1 MTNYF
6 TDSTTILFLTDIL
19 VACWDIYRASAIY
32 MLFGFFIAGVLHVFI
47 RADRIGTF
55 LGQGKFRPIFLSALI
70 GVPIPLCSC
79 GVVPAAA
86 GLRKQG
92 ASKGATVSFL
102 ISTPES
108 GIDSISVTYALLDP
122 IMTIMRPVSAFFTAM
137 VAGIMEN
144 TFGKKESVPST
155 IPTGSDCA
163 QGGCNTTTVLENIS
177 EGISPRNFFKTVPA
191 KLSSGLSYAFV
202 ELLGDVGKWFII
214 GILIAGVITFIIP
227 DVLLASIAENHFA
240 AMVLAMVAGIPMYVC
255 ATASTPIA
263 AALIL
268 KGLNPGAA
276 LVFLLLGPA
285 TNIATMSMVYGLL
298 GKRSLFIYLGS
309 MIGGAML
316 MGFAVDALYNMLHI
330 APAAI
335 AGKAAEILPASL
347 EITASIVL
355 GLLLLYSIA
364 KPLLARKNKSSCTHC
379 ETC

>member
-1 MTNYF
+1 MTHIF
-6 TDSTTILFLTDIL
+6 TENTIILLLTDIL
-19 VACWDIYRASAIY
+19 VASWDIYRASAIY

-47 RADRIGTF
+47 RADRIGAI
-55 LGQGKFRPIFLSALI
+55 LGQGKFRPVFLSALI

-122 IMTIMRPVSAFFTAM
+122 IMTIIRPVSAFFTAM

-144 TFGKKESVPST
+144 TFGKKESPPAT
-155 IPTGSDCA
+155 TPTGC
-163 QGGCNTTTVLENIS
+163 GCRQENGSTTVVHEDILD
-177 EGISPRNFFKTVPA
+177 GISSQNFFKTA
-191 KLSSGLSYAFV
+191 LTKLSSLFSGLSYAFV

-214 GILIAGVITFIIP
+214 GILIAGVITYIIP
-227 DVLLASIAENHFA
+227 DVLLSSISENHLA

-255 ATASTPIA
+255 ATGSTPIA

-298 GKRSLFIYLGS
+298 GKRSLLIYLGS
-309 MIGGAML
+309 MIGCAML

-330 APAAI
+330 APVAVV
-335 AGKAAEILPASL
+335 GKAAEIMPASL
-347 EITASIVL
+347 ETAASIVL

-364 KPLLARKNKSSCTHC
+364 TPLLTKKK
-379 ETC
+379 

>member
-1 MTNYF
+1 MTNNF
-6 TDSTTILFLTDIL
+6 TDSAILSIITGIL
-19 VACWDIYRASAIY
+19 AACWDLYRASAIY
-32 MLFGFFIAGVLHVFI
+32 MLFGFFIAGILHVFI
-47 RADRIGTF
+47 RADRIGAI
-55 LGQGKFRPIFLSALI
+55 LGQGRFRPVFLSALI

-79 GVVPAAA
+79 GVIPVAA

-108 GIDSISVTYALLDP
+108 GIDSIAVTYALLDP
-122 IMTIMRPVSAFFTAM
+122 IMTIMRPISAFFSAM
-137 VAGIMEN
+137 AAGIMEN
-144 TFGKKESVPST
+144 TFGNKEPIPVA
-155 IPTGSDCA
+155 IPTGC
-163 QGGCNTTTVLENIS
+163 GCTQRNCDTAAVLEES
-177 EGISPRNFFKTVPA
+177 SDGIPSRNFFKTTLT

-214 GILIAGVITFIIP
+214 GILIAGIISFVIP
-227 DVLLASIAENHFA
+227 DVLLASISENRLD

-268 KGLNPGAA
+268 KGLDPGAA

-285 TNIATMSMVYGLL
+285 TNIATMSMIYGLL

-309 MIGGAML
+309 MVGCSL
-316 MGFAVDALYNMLHI
+316 PMGFAVDALYAALHI
-330 APAAI
+330 APAAVV
-335 AGKAAEILPASL
+335 GKAAEIMPAPF
-347 EITASIVL
+347 EITTSIVL

-364 KPLLARKNKSSCTHC
+364 TPLHTKKTKPAGTRC